1 MDKEQK
7 PFRNNIRRRKKV
19 CAFCAEKVEFI
30 DYKNADKLRKYVSE
44 RGKILPRRVMGTCAK
59 HQRELT
65 TAIKRARQVALL
77 PYDAEV
83 TRLAKAKHFAY
94 SKPEIVK
101 AEEAEVVETMEE
113 AVVETAEAVIEPA
126 EVEETVAEA
135 VEETAEEAA
144 AEAPAEEPKAEEAA
158 E

>member
-30 DYKNADKLRKYVSE
+30 DYKNADKLKKYVSE

-101 AEEAEVVETMEE
+101 AEEAEAVETVEDVAVEPAEEAAVEEPAVVEE
-113 AVVETAEAVIEPA
+113 AVVEEAVA
-126 EVEETVAEA
+126 E
-135 VEETAEEAA
+135 
-144 AEAPAEEPKAEEAA
+144 EAPAEEPAKAEEAA